1 MVKNLRK
8 KQQICNLS
16 RFWHSKWGLLDHI
29 IILSPSPLLSRDRLL
44 LYNFC
49 ASMGN
54 INYSVAKRE
63 VVVVYI
69 LPSIHSIPLSSHS
82 PWINLCTFNCLP
94 PSVTITVHMAA
105 WSQRI
110 IPSQMVNDYNCKSTV
125 RISPVQ
131 KLFIGV
137 NNSIV
142 EMSKSVPLKTTQV
155 FSHILFSLVSV
166 FIWL

>member
-1 MVKNLRK
+1 M
-8 KQQICNLS
+8 LS
-16 RFWHSKWGLLDHI
+16 ELELVIAESELV
-29 IILSPSPLLSRDRLL
+29 LSPSPLLSRDRLL

-69 LPSIHSIPLSSHS
+69 SPSIHSIPLSSHS
-82 PWINLCTFNCLP
+82 PWINLCTFNSSLP

-110 IPSQMVNDYNCKSTV
+110 IPSQMVNDYNCKSTL

-131 KLFIGV
+131 KLSIGL